1 MEIYVWR
8 LALILEMIEQTSTN
22 TFSNDLSDKSLND
35 AILLVEYFRE
45 NALRVYNK
53 LSSTNPL
60 DNLEENK
67 FSLYKELPM
76 EFKKSEQSEL
86 FTKHNVRGGSIGR
99 FLCKDKLFIR
109 VDTQGNYKKKF
120 K

>member
-1 MEIYVWR
+1 
-8 LALILEMIEQTSTN
+8 MIKQTSTN
-22 TFSNDLSDKSLND
+22 TFSDNLSDKSLND
-35 AILLVEYFRE
+35 AIILVEYFRN

-67 FSLYKELPM
+67 FNLYKELPM
-76 EFKKSEQSEL
+76 EFKKGEQIEL

-99 FLCKDKLFIR
+99 FLCKDKLFVR
-109 VDTQGNYKKKF
+109 LDTQGNYKKKF